1 MAKDDYDV
9 IVFKV
14 LLYYY
19 AVLKRKILF
28 EKITFDKVIG
38 INDISEEYFIEVLLM
53 MQEDGYIKNLAVK
66 KAWGGDYILLSDFD
80 EIKITSKGIE
90 YLKENS
96 KMQKVKEKILEF
108 VDLASK
114 LVQIVLIAN

>member
-1 MAKDDYDV
+1 MMLDVLFLLEANMVKDDYDV

-38 INDISEEYFIEVLLM
+38 INDISKEYFIEVLLM
-53 MQEDGYIKNLAVK
+53 MQEDGYIKNLVVK
-66 KAWGGDYILLSDFD
+66 KAWGGDYIFLSDFD

-96 KMQKVKEKILEF
+96 
-108 VDLASK
+108 
-114 LVQIVLIAN
+114 

>member
-28 EKITFDKVIG
+28 EKVTFEKGIG
-38 INDISEEYFIEVLLM
+38 INDISEEYFVEVLLM
-53 MQEDGYIKNLAVK
+53 MQDDGFIKNIVVK

-80 EIKITSKGIE
+80 DIKITSKGID
-90 YLKENS
+90 YLKENA
-96 KMQKVKEKILEF
+96 KMQKIKEKALEI
-108 VDLASK
+108 VDLTSK
-114 LVQIVLIAN
+114 LVQIALIVS

>member
-1 MAKDDYDV
+1 MLDVLFLLEANIAKDDYDV

-53 MQEDGYIKNLAVK
+53 MQEDGYIKNLVVK

-96 KMQKVKEKILEF
+96 
-108 VDLASK
+108 
-114 LVQIVLIAN
+114 